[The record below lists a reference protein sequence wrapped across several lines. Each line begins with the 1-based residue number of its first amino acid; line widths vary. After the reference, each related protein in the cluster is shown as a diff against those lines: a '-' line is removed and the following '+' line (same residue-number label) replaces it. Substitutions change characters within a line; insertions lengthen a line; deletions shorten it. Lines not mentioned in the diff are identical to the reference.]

1 MIYSTGTVLWIPTLN
16 AEVDCAGDE
25 KIMTIDDPSEP
36 QDCHI
41 KMGSWTYDAD
51 HLNITTMP
59 YASEKMDLENFSI
72 NSRYVVTAQ
81 EEHSIES
88 KVYDCCPEAY
98 MHVDWR

>member
-1 MIYSTGTVLWIPTLN
+1 VVYSTGTVLWIPT
-16 AEVDCAGDE
+16 
-25 KIMTIDDPSEP
+25 
-36 QDCHI
+36 
-41 KMGSWTYDAD
+41 
-51 HLNITTMP
+51 LNITTMP

-98 MHVDWR
+98 MHVDWRFKVQRAYHIEDGKKIFDMKPEDIYMMVKGKKMNI